1 MEGSATYP
9 QLKELFQECFS
20 NNSNAL
26 NKDEF
31 ITLLKGESSEL
42 KGLSESSNISVK
54 ELMEFRTDCI
64 EFLADEHY
72 NENLHDEFVELVIDS
87 ELFTAHVSFLEEL
100 DAGVHSLERES
111 RLNELQELED
121 SIETFELEGAI
132 TSIERGELLEQLKR
146 TEAKIVESETK
157 VYASH
162 SKMHSES
169 MYREERPAAATQIGS
184 NRTLFMRIAAILIL
198 VLIPTSII
206 IYFNNSNPVT
216 APQKTQTAKQ
226 DKEQDINKDP
236 DLNKEMLMGSSPSF
250 SMDIKVPDIRTERMV
265 LPIINEES
273 FGFAS
278 KVDSIEIEYQFFEVQ
293 NEYIETRAMLFRNE
307 IRRLDSI
314 LLKEID
320 VLSFDIYM
328 DPTVVDQQIFDT
340 KISSLSVGLSELFKD
355 KSAREYENNIR
366 QARLDG
372 KRYLLIQ
379 KQISD
384 EELKKLKKLSIFNK
398 GSLGGLIEYQEMP
411 NRNEQIRDLEEQII
425 SIKKQIGT
433 LDSTYMQNKLKSN
446 VYEFKN
452 EKLTFYIYCSECLS
466 FDPDKDDIQIIRE
479 MDNLFLMI
487 NEESKILIEEG
498 VHEFL
503 KLEQDRDLDGI
514 LDKDDLCPDDPGRKE
529 NKGCPF

>member
-157 VYASH
+157 VYASQP
-162 SKMHSES
+162 SMHSES

-265 LPIINEES
+265 LPIMNEES
-273 FGFAS
+273 FGFAQEI
-278 KVDSIEIEYQFFEVQ
+278 DSIEIVYQYYGVQ
-293 NEYIETRAMLFRNE
+293 NEYIENQTLLYQNE
-307 IRRLDSI
+307 IERLDSI
-314 LLKEID
+314 LLNEISGTEGNVGEGPRTRD
-320 VLSFDIYM
+320 YEERILTIKDELS
-328 DPTVVDQQIFDT
+328 
-340 KISSLSVGLSELFKD
+340 K
-355 KSAREYENNIR
+355 
-366 QARLDG
+366 
-372 KRYLLIQ
+372 
-379 KQISD
+379 
-384 EELKKLKKLSIFNK
+384 
-398 GSLGGLIEYQEMP
+398 
-411 NRNEQIRDLEEQII
+411 
-425 SIKKQIGT
+425 
-433 LDSTYMQNKLKSN
+433 LDSMYVKNIMKMDT
-446 VYEFKN
+446 YEFKEN
-452 EKLTFYIYCSECLS
+452 KISIHFHCSKCAP
-466 FDPDKDDIQIIRE
+466 FDPSKDAIEIRKE
-479 MDNLFLMI
+479 KEDLFLVI
-487 NEESKILIEEG
+487 NEDFEYRIEKG
-498 VHEFL
+498 IHD
-503 KLEQDRDLDGI
+503 LEAD
-514 LDKDDLCPDDPGRKE
+514 
-529 NKGCPF
+529 

>member
-42 KGLSESSNISVK
+42 KGLSESLNISVK

-121 SIETFELEGAI
+121 SIEASELEDAI

-146 TEAKIVESETK
+146 TEAKIAESETK
-157 VYASH
+157 VYASQP
-162 SKMHSES
+162 SMHSES
-169 MYREERPAAATQIGS
+169 MYREERPAAAAQIGS

-236 DLNKEMLMGSSPSF
+236 DLNKEMLMGSSPNF
-250 SMDIKVPDIRTERMV
+250 SMDAKLPDIRTERTV

-273 FGFAS
+273 FGFAQEI
-278 KVDSIEIEYQFFEVQ
+278 DSIEIVYQYYGVQ
-293 NEYIETRAMLFRNE
+293 NEYIENQTLLYQNE
-307 IRRLDSI
+307 IERLDSI
-314 LLKEID
+314 LLNEISGTEGNVGEGPRTRDYEERILTIKDELSKLDSMYVQNMMKMNTYEYKNNKITIHFHCLKCAVINPDTDDIEIRKEMED
-320 VLSFDIYM
+320 
-328 DPTVVDQQIFDT
+328 
-340 KISSLSVGLSELFKD
+340 LFLVINED
-355 KSAREYENNIR
+355 FEY
-366 QARLDG
+366 
-372 KRYLLIQ
+372 
-379 KQISD
+379 
-384 EELKKLKKLSIFNK
+384 
-398 GSLGGLIEYQEMP
+398 LIEKG
-411 NRNEQIRDLEEQII
+411 IHDLEA
-425 SIKKQIGT
+425 
-433 LDSTYMQNKLKSN
+433 D
-446 VYEFKN
+446 
-452 EKLTFYIYCSECLS
+452 
-466 FDPDKDDIQIIRE
+466 
-479 MDNLFLMI
+479 
-487 NEESKILIEEG
+487 
-498 VHEFL
+498 
-503 KLEQDRDLDGI
+503 
-514 LDKDDLCPDDPGRKE
+514 
-529 NKGCPF
+529 

>member
-146 TEAKIVESETK
+146 TEAKIAESETK

-162 SKMHSES
+162 PS
-169 MYREERPAAATQIGS
+169 MFEEKRPAAAAQIGA
-184 NRTLFMRIAAILIL
+184 NRTIFMRIAAILIL

-206 IYFNNSNPVT
+206 IYFNNSSPVST
-216 APQKTQTAKQ
+216 QNKVQTAQ
-226 DKEQDINKDP
+226 EDNEPDPNKDP
-236 DLNKEMLMGSSPSF
+236 DPNKEMLMGSSPSF

-273 FGFAS
+273 FGFAQEI
-278 KVDSIEIEYQFFEVQ
+278 DSIEIVYQFYGVQ
-293 NEYIETRAMLFRNE
+293 NEYIENQTLLYQNE
-307 IRRLDSI
+307 IERLDSI
-314 LLKEID
+314 LLNEISGTEGNVGEGPRTRD
-320 VLSFDIYM
+320 YEERILTIKDELS
-328 DPTVVDQQIFDT
+328 
-340 KISSLSVGLSELFKD
+340 K
-355 KSAREYENNIR
+355 
-366 QARLDG
+366 
-372 KRYLLIQ
+372 
-379 KQISD
+379 
-384 EELKKLKKLSIFNK
+384 
-398 GSLGGLIEYQEMP
+398 
-411 NRNEQIRDLEEQII
+411 
-425 SIKKQIGT
+425 
-433 LDSTYMQNKLKSN
+433 LDSMYVKNIMKMDT
-446 VYEFKN
+446 YEFKEN
-452 EKLTFYIYCSECLS
+452 KISIHFHCSKCAP
-466 FDPDKDDIQIIRE
+466 FDPSKDAIEIRKE
-479 MDNLFLMI
+479 KEDLFLVI
-487 NEESKILIEEG
+487 NEDFEYRIEKG
-498 VHEFL
+498 IHD
-503 KLEQDRDLDGI
+503 LEAD
-514 LDKDDLCPDDPGRKE
+514 
-529 NKGCPF
+529 

>member
-162 SKMHSES
+162 SMHSES
-169 MYREERPAAATQIGS
+169 MYREERPAAAAQIGS
-184 NRTLFMRIAAILIL
+184 NRTLFMRIAA
-198 VLIPTSII
+198 
-206 IYFNNSNPVT
+206 F
-216 APQKTQTAKQ
+216 
-226 DKEQDINKDP
+226 
-236 DLNKEMLMGSSPSF
+236 
-250 SMDIKVPDIRTERMV
+250 
-265 LPIINEES
+265 
-273 FGFAS
+273 
-278 KVDSIEIEYQFFEVQ
+278 
-293 NEYIETRAMLFRNE
+293 
-307 IRRLDSI
+307 
-314 LLKEID
+314 
-320 VLSFDIYM
+320 
-328 DPTVVDQQIFDT
+328 
-340 KISSLSVGLSELFKD
+340 
-355 KSAREYENNIR
+355 
-366 QARLDG
+366 
-372 KRYLLIQ
+372 
-379 KQISD
+379 
-384 EELKKLKKLSIFNK
+384 
-398 GSLGGLIEYQEMP
+398 
-411 NRNEQIRDLEEQII
+411 
-425 SIKKQIGT
+425 
-433 LDSTYMQNKLKSN
+433 
-446 VYEFKN
+446 
-452 EKLTFYIYCSECLS
+452 
-466 FDPDKDDIQIIRE
+466 
-479 MDNLFLMI
+479 
-487 NEESKILIEEG
+487 
-498 VHEFL
+498 
-503 KLEQDRDLDGI
+503 
-514 LDKDDLCPDDPGRKE
+514 
-529 NKGCPF
+529 

>member
-157 VYASH
+157 VYASQP
-162 SKMHSES
+162 SMHSES

-265 LPIINEES
+265 LPIMNEES
-273 FGFAS
+273 FGFAQEI
-278 KVDSIEIEYQFFEVQ
+278 DSIEIVYQYYGVQ
-293 NEYIETRAMLFRNE
+293 NEYIENQTLLYKNE
-307 IRRLDSI
+307 IERLDSI
-314 LLKEID
+314 LLNEISGTEGNVGEGPRTRD
-320 VLSFDIYM
+320 YEERILTIKDELS
-328 DPTVVDQQIFDT
+328 
-340 KISSLSVGLSELFKD
+340 K
-355 KSAREYENNIR
+355 
-366 QARLDG
+366 
-372 KRYLLIQ
+372 
-379 KQISD
+379 
-384 EELKKLKKLSIFNK
+384 
-398 GSLGGLIEYQEMP
+398 
-411 NRNEQIRDLEEQII
+411 
-425 SIKKQIGT
+425 
-433 LDSTYMQNKLKSN
+433 LDSMYVKNIMKMDT
-446 VYEFKN
+446 YEFKEN
-452 EKLTFYIYCSECLS
+452 KISIHFHCSKCAP
-466 FDPDKDDIQIIRE
+466 FDPSKDAIEIRKE
-479 MDNLFLMI
+479 KEDLFLVI
-487 NEESKILIEEG
+487 NEDFEYRIEKG
-498 VHEFL
+498 IHD
-503 KLEQDRDLDGI
+503 LEAD
-514 LDKDDLCPDDPGRKE
+514 
-529 NKGCPF
+529 

>member
-42 KGLSESSNISVK
+42 KGLSESLNISVK

-157 VYASH
+157 VYASQP
-162 SKMHSES
+162 SMHSES

-236 DLNKEMLMGSSPSF
+236 DLNKEMLMGSSPNF
-250 SMDIKVPDIRTERMV
+250 SMDTKLPDIRTERTV

-273 FGFAS
+273 FGFAQEI
-278 KVDSIEIEYQFFEVQ
+278 DSIEIVYQYYGVQ
-293 NEYIETRAMLFRNE
+293 NEYIENQTLLYQNE
-307 IRRLDSI
+307 IERFDSI
-314 LLKEID
+314 LLNEISGTEGNVGEGPRTRD
-320 VLSFDIYM
+320 YEERILTIKDELS
-328 DPTVVDQQIFDT
+328 
-340 KISSLSVGLSELFKD
+340 K
-355 KSAREYENNIR
+355 
-366 QARLDG
+366 
-372 KRYLLIQ
+372 
-379 KQISD
+379 
-384 EELKKLKKLSIFNK
+384 
-398 GSLGGLIEYQEMP
+398 
-411 NRNEQIRDLEEQII
+411 
-425 SIKKQIGT
+425 
-433 LDSTYMQNKLKSN
+433 LDSMYVKNIMKMDT
-446 VYEFKN
+446 YEFK
-452 EKLTFYIYCSECLS
+452 
-466 FDPDKDDIQIIRE
+466 
-479 MDNLFLMI
+479 
-487 NEESKILIEEG
+487 
-498 VHEFL
+498 
-503 KLEQDRDLDGI
+503 
-514 LDKDDLCPDDPGRKE
+514 E
-529 NKGCPF
+529 NKISRHLRKYKRVKKI

>member
-146 TEAKIVESETK
+146 TEAKIAESETK
-157 VYASH
+157 VYASQP
-162 SKMHSES
+162 SMHSES
-169 MYREERPAAATQIGS
+169 MYREERPAAAAQIGS

-273 FGFAS
+273 FGFAQEI
-278 KVDSIEIEYQFFEVQ
+278 DSIEIVYQFYGVQ
-293 NEYIETRAMLFRNE
+293 NEYIENQTLLYQNE
-307 IRRLDSI
+307 IERLDSI
-314 LLKEID
+314 LLNEISGTEGNVGEGPRTRD
-320 VLSFDIYM
+320 YEERILTIKDELS
-328 DPTVVDQQIFDT
+328 
-340 KISSLSVGLSELFKD
+340 K
-355 KSAREYENNIR
+355 
-366 QARLDG
+366 
-372 KRYLLIQ
+372 
-379 KQISD
+379 
-384 EELKKLKKLSIFNK
+384 
-398 GSLGGLIEYQEMP
+398 
-411 NRNEQIRDLEEQII
+411 
-425 SIKKQIGT
+425 
-433 LDSTYMQNKLKSN
+433 LDSMYVKNIMKMDT
-446 VYEFKN
+446 YEFKEN
-452 EKLTFYIYCSECLS
+452 KISIHFHCSKCAP
-466 FDPDKDDIQIIRE
+466 FDPSKDAIEIRKE
-479 MDNLFLMI
+479 KEDLFLVI
-487 NEESKILIEEG
+487 NEDFEYRIEKG
-498 VHEFL
+498 IHD
-503 KLEQDRDLDGI
+503 LEAD
-514 LDKDDLCPDDPGRKE
+514 
-529 NKGCPF
+529 

>member
-169 MYREERPAAATQIGS
+169 MYREERPAAAAQIGS

-236 DLNKEMLMGSSPSF
+236 DLNKEMLMGSSPNF
-250 SMDIKVPDIRTERMV
+250 SMDAKLPDIRTERTV

-273 FGFAS
+273 FGFAQEI
-278 KVDSIEIEYQFFEVQ
+278 DSIEIVYQYYGVQ
-293 NEYIETRAMLFRNE
+293 NEYIENQTLLYQNE
-307 IRRLDSI
+307 IERLDSI
-314 LLKEID
+314 LLNEISGTEGNVGEGPRTRD
-320 VLSFDIYM
+320 YEERILTIKDELS
-328 DPTVVDQQIFDT
+328 
-340 KISSLSVGLSELFKD
+340 K
-355 KSAREYENNIR
+355 
-366 QARLDG
+366 
-372 KRYLLIQ
+372 
-379 KQISD
+379 
-384 EELKKLKKLSIFNK
+384 
-398 GSLGGLIEYQEMP
+398 
-411 NRNEQIRDLEEQII
+411 
-425 SIKKQIGT
+425 
-433 LDSTYMQNKLKSN
+433 LDSMYVKNIMKMDT
-446 VYEFKN
+446 YEFKEN
-452 EKLTFYIYCSECLS
+452 KISIHFHCSKCAPFAPSKDAIEIRKEKE
-466 FDPDKDDIQIIRE
+466 D
-479 MDNLFLMI
+479 LFLVI
-487 NEESKILIEEG
+487 NEDFEYRIE
-498 VHEFL
+498 
-503 KLEQDRDLDGI
+503 KGI
-514 LDKDDLCPDDPGRKE
+514 HDIEAD
-529 NKGCPF
+529 